1 VALRGKW
8 VRAAALSGPLAILAL
23 VLILICTV
31 GPLAHRPTATPVLS
45 MAEVAAGVARRPA
58 AWAGRTILVS
68 GLVMGYATTRWAGTH
83 WQAGEFWTPTPCDAP
98 PCPPDMAGAFP
109 PGTSFHLALAPD
121 RPTRSDDWP
130 FWVTYHPQPRPTA
143 LGAIVSALRRV
154 PIIGNLIPVPQT
166 PFTSPTQF
174 TQWGVP
180 RIYRLQLA
188 SRLPYGS
195 CRQGVCDAA
204 VMTDAAP

>member
-1 VALRGKW
+1 VAFQRKW
-8 VRAAALSGPLAILAL
+8 ARAAALGVPLALAL
-23 VLILICTV
+23 VLILVCTV
-31 GPLAHRPTATPVLS
+31 GPLAHRPAATPVLS

-68 GLVMGYATTRWAGTH
+68 GRVMGYATTRWAGTH
-83 WQAGEFWTPTPCDAP
+83 WQAGEFWMPTPCDA
-98 PCPPDMAGAFP
+98 PCPPDMAGAYP
-109 PGTSFHLALAPD
+109 PGTLFHLALVPD
-121 RPTRSDDWP
+121 HPTRSGDWP
-130 FWVTYHPQPRPTA
+130 FWVAYRPQPPTTP
-143 LGAIVSALRRV
+143 GAIVGALRRV
-154 PIIGNLIPVPQT
+154 PIVGDLIPVPQT

-188 SRLPYGS
+188 SRLPYSS

-204 VMTDAAP
+204 VMTDVAP